1 MTTTPPPPLS
11 HDTPVTIETRTD
23 WHVGS
28 GTGVPGMWH
37 ATVERD
43 CDGLPYVPGTTLTG
57 VLRDAALTVARA
69 LDDGAADGAW
79 QRWHRYLFGDAGNRE
94 GPRNGR
100 WLSPAAAALSGARL
114 PAPLRHRIGRDRHLA
129 EAATFTAVGV
139 KIDPETGRAADD
151 HLVFVERARGG
162 LPLHAT
168 LHLDPPDADPGR
180 TAASAL
186 LVLGAAW
193 CESLGGQRRRGS
205 GRVTIRL
212 GDHDPIA
219 WARWLAESGY
229 QPPPAVPSL
238 AGRQRPADLTASR
251 PAVTSDW
258 QRIDLT
264 ITLRSPV
271 RVQRQVVGNS
281 TFGHDHLPGSVL
293 LAWLSQ
299 VWGAP
304 LVREAVASESLLVRH
319 AYPDVNG
326 ERGLP
331 VPYALHRDKSGDA
344 LRVGQ
349 PGEFKQVR
357 NRWTR
362 PDAPDGEVVLRTP
375 GLRWRAHNTVD
386 RATQR
391 PDGDSGLYHIEV
403 IPAGRVLRASVL
415 VNQGMATRLAAA
427 HGERWWRPL
436 TGPTRFGARR
446 RGEYGE
452 ATVDAALA
460 EVVVPATPTGDFTLL
475 AVSDLLVRG
484 AGLRYTA
491 DPRDLSAELAR
502 RLGVSLTVD
511 VVAGR
516 TTRRDSWH
524 RTWQLPRES
533 LVGLAAGTV
542 LTVTP
547 AENPVPERWQRLLV
561 EGLGDRRV
569 EGFGEVVVDP
579 PLLRTAEKAVDQDPP
594 DLAPPNRDADL
605 DEGQGDALT
614 WLRVV
619 AGRQR
624 LPDFV
629 ASLRD
634 STGYRSLKSAM
645 ARLSPSQRGQW
656 LAVTADAALRDDP
669 EALERHIRHWRNTGS
684 DRRQPQRK
692 AAEQAAGIGGFLR
705 AELPKHGLDPT
716 DRRLLAAAALALL
729 DDVIDGLRRSPR
741 GKGGSA

>member
-1 MTTTPPPPLS
+1 
-11 HDTPVTIETRTD
+11 
-23 WHVGS
+23 
-28 GTGVPGMWH
+28 MWH

-43 CDGLPYVPGTTLTG
+43 SDGLPYVPGTTLTG

-69 LDDGAADGAW
+69 LDDGAADGTW
-79 QRWHRYLFGDAGNRE
+79 QRWHRYLFGDAGDRE
-94 GPRNGR
+94 GPRDGR
-100 WLSPAAAALSGARL
+100 WLSPAAAVLSGARL
-114 PAPLRHRIGRDRHLA
+114 PAALRHRISRDRHLV

-151 HLVFVERARGG
+151 HLFFVERARGG
-162 LPLHAT
+162 LPLRAT
-168 LHLDPPDADPGR
+168 LHLSPPDTDAGR
-180 TAASAL
+180 TATSAL

-219 WARWLAESGY
+219 WARWLAESGF

-238 AGRQRPADLTASR
+238 AGRQRPADLAASR
-251 PAVTSDW
+251 PTGTPSW

-293 LAWLSQ
+293 LAWLSR

-344 LRVGQ
+344 LRVRD
-349 PGEFKQVR
+349 PGEFTQVR

-362 PDAPDGEVVLRTP
+362 PDAPDGRVVLQIP

-391 PDGDSGLYHIEV
+391 PDGDSGLYSIEV
-403 IPAGRVLRASVL
+403 IPAGRVLRVSVL
-415 VNQGMATRLAAA
+415 VKRSMATRLAAT
-427 HGERWWRPL
+427 HGERWWQPL
-436 TGPTRFGARR
+436 TGTARFGARR

-452 ATVDAALA
+452 ATVDAAVPA
-460 EVVVPATPTGDFTLL
+460 EVAVPAPPSGDFTLL

-491 DPRDLSAELAR
+491 DPRDLSAELAQ

-524 RTWQLPRES
+524 RTWQLPRDS

-547 AENPVPERWQRLLV
+547 ARSPDPERWQRLLV

-569 EGFGEVVVDP
+569 EGFGEVIVDP
-579 PLLRTAEKAVDQDPP
+579 PLLRTAEKAVDQDPA
-594 DLAPPNRDADL
+594 DLAEPVTPPPPSAILETNPVDSAGTFPRS
-605 DEGQGDALT
+605 QKGDGGHDDTLA

-634 STGYRSLKSAM
+634 SSGYRSLKSAM

-656 LAVTADAALRDDP
+656 LAVTADATLRDDP
-669 EALERHIRHWRNTGS
+669 ETLGRQIRHWRKAGN

-692 AAEQAAGIGGFLR
+692 AAEQVARIDGFLR
-705 AELPKHGLDPT
+705 AELPKHGMDPT

-741 GKGGSA
+741 GKGGGA